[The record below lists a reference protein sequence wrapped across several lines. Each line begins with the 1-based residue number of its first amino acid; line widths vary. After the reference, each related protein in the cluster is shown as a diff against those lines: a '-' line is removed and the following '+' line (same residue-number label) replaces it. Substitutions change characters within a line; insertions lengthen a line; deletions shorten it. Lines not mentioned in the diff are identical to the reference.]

1 MATPISSRGRLLP
14 PDLDDRR
21 WADLVAE
28 ARALIPEYAPQWTDH
43 NPSDIGITLIELF
56 AWLVEGMTYRLNRV
70 PEKNYVAFLNLLG
83 ITRDP
88 ATPAR
93 AYLRFTANPSGGVV
107 TVTKGRQAQTQEVE
121 GQQPIVFETDE
132 DVAVLPANLAAA
144 ILIGKTAATSYTDV
158 SSSFVVPGA
167 TGRELTVPAS
177 QSVTLC
183 LGFDALPSQDVGL
196 LVDLSQPVRR
206 TTGGMLEAEVKWLHS
221 KGSTQPS
228 LWDVIPTV
236 TDGTDKLQHGGRVT
250 ITPPAG
256 WSSQNPSTNWT
267 PAAPL
272 NRSLWWVGVRVA
284 NLLTQPVKLG
294 LRSVLHNTASAT
306 NALTA
311 ASETTVSNGQ
321 PRQIV
326 ELAHQPL
333 LKRRETDTPYDH
345 LAVAV
350 AGVPWRLVEDLPAGP
365 ADVFLLDPV
374 AGELRFGDY
383 STTNPSG
390 HGSIPTAGA
399 AIQVASYR
407 YVAGGAAGNVGAGT
421 VTAMRTPVA
430 GIIGVANLLP
440 AVGGSDEEPIEETK
454 RRAPQL
460 LRTRDRAVTADDYE
474 YLAREATTDVAVVRC
489 LEPRLHETNNSPWWT
504 TGDPWDFGE
513 LDRVPGN
520 VHLIVVPD
528 YGPEEP
534 RPEPNSDLLLEVL
547 GYLDKRRDLT
557 ARLQVTGPRYLQV
570 VVTAT
575 LGVWQ
580 RAIEGGLTTV
590 AAAEQ
595 ELQRRIRRFLHPV
608 HGGPDGHGWQVGQ
621 HVFIADLYRAVM
633 PSEDIGYISNI
644 ALTAEQPPIYH
655 LPPVGKGGAW
665 TPGKRPFALA
675 LAATAVRVADYE
687 LVCDTPGNHLITAS
701 AIT

>member
-1 MATPISSRGRLLP
+1 
-14 PDLDDRR
+14 
-21 WADLVAE
+21 V
-28 ARALIPEYAPQWTDH
+28 
-43 NPSDIGITLIELF
+43 
-56 AWLVEGMTYRLNRV
+56 
-70 PEKNYVAFLNLLG
+70 
-83 ITRDP
+83 
-88 ATPAR
+88 
-93 AYLRFTANPSGGVV
+93 
-107 TVTKGRQAQTQEVE
+107 
-121 GQQPIVFETDE
+121 
-132 DVAVLPANLAAA
+132 
-144 ILIGKTAATSYTDV
+144 
-158 SSSFVVPGA
+158 
-167 TGRELTVPAS
+167 
-177 QSVTLC
+177 
-183 LGFDALPSQDVGL
+183 
-196 LVDLSQPVRR
+196 SQPVRKDAS
-206 TTGGMLEAEVKWLHS
+206 GVLEAEVTWRYS
-221 KGSTQPS
+221 KSNAQPGA
-228 LWDVIPTV
+228 WDQVQTFV
-236 TDGTDKLQHGGRVT
+236 DGTEGLRHGGRVA

-256 WSSQNPSTNWT
+256 WSSQNPSTDWTAT
-267 PAAPL
+267 PATPADTL
-272 NRSLWWVGVRVA
+272 NRSLWWVGIRVG
-284 NLLTQPVKLG
+284 NLLTTQPVKVG

-321 PRQIV
+321 AHQIV

-345 LAVAV
+345 LAVTV

-365 ADVFLLDPV
+365 ANAFLLDPV

-383 STTNPSG
+383 STTNPAG
-390 HGSIPTAGA
+390 HGSIPPAGA
-399 AIQVASYR
+399 PIQVASYR
-407 YVAGGAAGNVGAGT
+407 YVAGGAAGNVGSGT
-421 VTAMRTPVA
+421 VTAMRTPVG
-430 GIIGVANLLP
+430 GIIGVTNLLP
-440 AVGGSDEEPIEETK
+440 AVGGSDEEPIEQTK

-489 LEPRLHETNNSPWWT
+489 LEPRLHETDNSPWWT
-504 TGDPWDFGE
+504 KGSPWDFGE
-513 LDRVPGN
+513 LNRAPGN

-528 YGPEEP
+528 YGPDEP

-580 RAIEGGLTTV
+580 SAIDGGLTTV
-590 AAAEQ
+590 AAASL
-595 ELQRRIRRFLHPV
+595 ELERRIRRFLHPV
-608 HGGPDGHGWQVGQ
+608 HGGPDGRGWQVGQ
-621 HVFIADLYRAVM
+621 HVLIADLYRAVM
-633 PSEDIGYISNI
+633 PSDDIGYISYI

-687 LVCDTPGNHLITAS
+687 LVCDTPGNHAITAS